1 MKRKWICMALCVV
14 LTLTLLGSATGASAA
29 SGIITMYKT
38 TVADGRLREGPSP
51 DYNVARTLRQGEKV
65 FYSGTTSASFAL
77 VRTTSGEMGYIYT
90 GFLTPY
96 GNVRADQLYSAN
108 STVTVYRSPST
119 SASRTGTLSGGEAV
133 LVFAVSGNWAFVKTF
148 SGVTGFASLS
158 GLTSVM

>member
-38 TVADGRLREGPSP
+38 TVADGRLREGPSS
-51 DYNVARTLRQGEKV
+51 DYNVVRTLRQGEKV

-108 STVTVYRSPST
+108 STVTV
-119 SASRTGTLSGGEAV
+119 LS
-133 LVFAVSGNWAFVKTF
+133 LIHI
-148 SGVTGFASLS
+148 
-158 GLTSVM
+158 

>member
-38 TVADGRLREGPSP
+38 TVADGRLREGPSS
-51 DYNVARTLRQGEKV
+51 DYNVVRTLRQGEKV

-77 VRTTSGEMGYIYT
+77 VRTTSGEMGYIYN

-96 GNVRADQLYSAN
+96 GNVRTDQLYYASGSVN
-108 STVTVYRSPST
+108 VYRSAST
-119 SASRTGTLSGGEAV
+119 GASRTGSISNGESV
-133 LVFAVSGNWAFVKTF
+133 LVFQTANGWGFVKTF
-148 SGVTGFASLS
+148 DGTTGFAPLNN
-158 GLTSVM
+158 LYRVF